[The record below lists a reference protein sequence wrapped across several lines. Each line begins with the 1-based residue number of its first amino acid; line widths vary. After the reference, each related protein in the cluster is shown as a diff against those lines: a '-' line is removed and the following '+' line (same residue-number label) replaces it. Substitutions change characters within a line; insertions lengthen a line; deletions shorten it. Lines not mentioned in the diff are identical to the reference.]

1 MGELQSVD
9 LGQPTR
15 IIVSVFRHTAKLLS
29 GPDLKLQIPYTL
41 TLTTDPGYVVRDAML
56 NMPLAPLGTYSQ
68 PLHTHSSSAPTLAF
82 ISECVRSAV
91 AGRGSELLRVASILS
106 TFRSIQHFAC
116 PVQKEE
122 TETKHSQK
130 WEANT
135 QTGTKPKCGS
145 I

>member
-68 PLHTHSSSAPTLAF
+68 PLHTHSSSAPALAA
-82 ISECVRSAV
+82 ISECVRECCGRQEQRITEGGQRIVHVPEHSAFCV
-91 AGRGSELLRVASILS
+91 PCTEGRD
-106 TFRSIQHFAC
+106 
-116 PVQKEE
+116 
-122 TETKHSQK
+122 
-130 WEANT
+130 
-135 QTGTKPKCGS
+135 
-145 I
+145 